1 VDTTETLDRST
12 WIADALAEHG
22 VDRVDLFAVLGSGLG
37 DVADALEGARTIR
50 FEGVEG
56 LPASTVP
63 GHAGAFRFGRLG
75 ERRVLVQ
82 QGRVHLYEGHD
93 PRAVA
98 LSVRAAARLGASH
111 LFLTN
116 ASGCLREDWEPGGWM
131 RIEDQL
137 DLQPGSALLAS
148 ERGGGSPWHASAG
161 RAIDRFAQERGLGWR
176 AGVYAG
182 LLGPT
187 YETPAET
194 AALRRFGVDAVGMS
208 TVKEAA
214 VGHASGLRVAGL
226 SCLTNHAAGLAVG
239 PLSHDEVV
247 EVGAAAAARLA
258 GVLVDLFAALL
269 DADA

>member
-1 VDTTETLDRST
+1 M
-12 WIADALAEHG
+12 
-22 VDRVDLFAVLGSGLG
+22 LGSGLS
-37 DVADALEGARTIR
+37 DVADALEDARTIP
-50 FEGVEG
+50 FDAIDG

-93 PRAVA
+93 PRAVT
-98 LSVRAAARLGASH
+98 LSVRAAAELGASH

-131 RIEDQL
+131 RIVDQI
-137 DLQPGSALLAS
+137 DMQAGSALLRE
-148 ERGGGSPWHASAG
+148 ERGGGSPWCARSGAVLDG
-161 RAIDRFAQERGLGWR
+161 FAAERELGWR

-194 AALRRFGVDAVGMS
+194 AALRRFGADAVGMS

-214 VGHASGLRVAGL
+214 VGGALGLRVCGL
-226 SCLTNHAAGLAVG
+226 SCLTNHAAGLSVG
-239 PLSHDEVV
+239 PLTHAEVV
-247 EVGAAAAARLA
+247 EVGAAAAERLA
-258 GVLVDLFAALL
+258 AVLVDLFAALL
-269 DADA
+269 DAPA

>member
-1 VDTTETLDRST
+1 MDTTETLDRST

-22 VDRVDLFAVLGSGLG
+22 VDRVDLLAVLGSGLS
-37 DVADALEGARTIR
+37 DVADALDDARTIP
-50 FEGVEG
+50 FEDVRG

-63 GHAGAFRFGRLG
+63 GHAGTFRFGRLG

-98 LSVRAAARLGASH
+98 LSVRAASRLGASH

-116 ASGCLREDWEPGGWM
+116 ASGCLREDWSAGGWM
-131 RIEDQL
+131 RISDQL
-137 DLQPGSALLAS
+137 DLQAGSALLAS
-148 ERGGGSPWHASAG
+148 ERGGGSPWDDAAG
-161 RAIDRFAQERGLGWR
+161 RTIDRFAAERDLGWN

-194 AALRRFGVDAVGMS
+194 AALRWFGADAVGMS

-214 VGHASGLRVAGL
+214 VGHALGMRVAGL

-239 PLSHDEVV
+239 PLTHAEVV
-247 EVGAAAAARLA
+247 EVGAVAAARLA
-258 GVLVDLFAALL
+258 EVLVDLFAALL
-269 DADA
+269 DARD